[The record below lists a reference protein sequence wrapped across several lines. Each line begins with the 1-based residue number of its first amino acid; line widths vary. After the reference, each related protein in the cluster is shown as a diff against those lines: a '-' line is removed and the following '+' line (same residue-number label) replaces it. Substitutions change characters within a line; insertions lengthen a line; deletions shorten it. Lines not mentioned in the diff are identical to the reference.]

1 MASSESTG
9 MLVSDSGWASAMGAP
24 PLGVTGPAREGRD
37 VPSRRHHHALPRSS
51 QPALLPVLV
60 IACLTAACATAHP
73 AGMSRRNPNVISRE
87 EIQQGRQAG
96 VRDLYELIERD
107 RPLWLQTRNPRSLQL
122 PTVIAVY
129 HNQMLLGGVDVL
141 RGYQLTSVTSIRYL
155 DAAQAMVL
163 PGAGSS
169 HFEGA
174 IVISTAV
181 ARDTSAVALPDRP
194 LEGGTP

>member
-1 MASSESTG
+1 MSLSEPYGISVRDPD
-9 MLVSDSGWASAMGAP
+9 LASAVGALLSRVSLP
-24 PLGVTGPAREGRD
+24 SREGRG
-37 VPSRRHHHALPRSS
+37 VPARRHHHLQAKSS
-51 QPALLPVLV
+51 QPALLLVLMV
-60 IACLTAACATAHP
+60 ACLTAACATAHP
-73 AGMSRRNPNVISRE
+73 AGMSRRNPNVISLE
-87 EIQQGRQAG
+87 EIEQGRREG

-107 RPLWLQTRNPRSLQL
+107 RPLWLQTRSPRSLEL

-129 HNQMLLGGVDVL
+129 HHQMLLGGVDML

-155 DAAQAMVL
+155 DAAQAMLL

-181 ARDTSAVALPDRP
+181 VRDTSSVASPAHLLP
-194 LEGGTP
+194 GGTL

>member
-1 MASSESTG
+1 
-9 MLVSDSGWASAMGAP
+9 
-24 PLGVTGPAREGRD
+24 
-37 VPSRRHHHALPRSS
+37 
-51 QPALLPVLV
+51 
-60 IACLTAACATAHP
+60 
-73 AGMSRRNPNVISRE
+73 MSRRNPNVISRE

-163 PGAGSS
+163 PGAGAPS
-169 HFEGA
+169 
-174 IVISTAV
+174 
-181 ARDTSAVALPDRP
+181 
-194 LEGGTP
+194 